1 VGNLLIWLSGAQPD
15 ILAEFK
21 HDRAKYIGIGSAV
34 LITSTMAAVSM
45 SFALHMALN
54 ANLFL
59 AIPFALAWGLAI
71 MSLDRWLVVSLARQ
85 PGYRYLL
92 LAVPRALLGLLF
104 GIIIST
110 TLTLQIFHVE
120 IDNQISI
127 DHTNATAAY
136 NTSPAVQNL
145 TTAVTADQSQV
156 AKYQSVIDGGGGGG
170 TTPAQNATLATL
182 NGELTSDQSQ
192 GQRFY
197 KSWHCE
203 LYGGC
208 GGGYVQGDGAA
219 AGYDHGQYE
228 YYTGQAQSV
237 QRQITADQGE
247 FAKQD
252 GALATK
258 TTANARVNL
267 ASAQAKLTRDQS
279 TLNTLKANYKTTLAS
294 DTGILAR
301 LQALDQLRMSSPT
314 VFIAEFLLFLFF
326 TAIEWLPIMV
336 KLLLNFGPENTY
348 EKALAQTEDVS
359 LMRADNERMTAY
371 LRSVREQSEMHQ
383 ESEQIYHQ
391 WVSRVLPQLIG
402 DELTAREEVA
412 QHRLEQWRQH
422 AMAVPVRTD
431 AESLFS
437 PGGFSF
443 TGGKRAPEWTRR
455 PGPFRRGQRR
465 PGLRMRT
472 RLAAAL
478 AAFRGAGRP
487 TLRATGPLQ
496 ALRTTGPLH
505 Y

>member
-1 VGNLLIWLSGAQPD
+1 MGNLLIWLSGAQPD
-15 ILAEFK
+15 ILAEFE

-54 ANLFL
+54 ANLAL

-104 GIIIST
+104 GVIIST
-110 TLTLQIFHVE
+110 PLTLQIFHVE
-120 IDNQISI
+120 IANQISI

-136 NTSPAVQNL
+136 NTSLAVQKL
-145 TTAVTADQSQV
+145 TAAVTADQSQV
-156 AKYQSVIDGGGGGG
+156 AKYQGVIDGGGGGG
-170 TTPAQNATLATL
+170 TTTAQNTTLTTL
-182 NGELTSDQSQ
+182 NSERTSDQSQ
-192 GQRFY
+192 AQSFY

-219 AGYDHGQYE
+219 ATYDHSQYE
-228 YYTGQAQSV
+228 YYTSQAQSV
-237 QRQITADQGE
+237 QQQITADQGE

-252 GALATK
+252 AALAAK
-258 TTANARVNL
+258 TTGNARVNL
-267 ASAQAKLTRDQS
+267 ANAQAKLTRDQS
-279 TLNTLKANYKTTLAS
+279 TLNTLKANYKATLAS

-301 LQALDQLRMSSPT
+301 LQALEQLRMSSPT
-314 VFIAEFLLFLFF
+314 LFIAEFLLFLFF

-348 EKALAQTEDVS
+348 EKALAQAEEVS
-359 LMRADNERMTAY
+359 LMRAENERMGQY
-371 LRSVREQSEMHQ
+371 LRSVREQSELHH

-391 WVSRVLPQLIG
+391 WVNRVLPELIG
-402 DELTAREEVA
+402 DELTARERVA
-412 QHRLEQWRQH
+412 RSRLAQWEQN
-422 AMAVPVRTD
+422 ALAVPVR
-431 AESLFS
+431 AGGEHLFT

-443 TGGKRAPEWTRR
+443 TGGKQTLSGRGARGR
-455 PGPFRRGQRR
+455 SARGNGGRGQTCGPGSR
-465 PGLRMRT
+465 PR
-472 RLAAAL
+472 
-478 AAFRGAGRP
+478 
-487 TLRATGPLQ
+487 
-496 ALRTTGPLH
+496 
-505 Y
+505 

>member
-15 ILAEFK
+15 ILAEFE

-54 ANLFL
+54 ANLAL

-110 TLTLQIFHVE
+110 PLTLQIFHVE

-136 NTSPAVQNL
+136 NTSPAVQDL
-145 TTAVTADQSQV
+145 TAAVTADQNQV
-156 AKYQSVIDGGGGGG
+156 ATYQGVINSGGGGG
-170 TTPAQNATLATL
+170 TTPAQNSTLATL
-182 NGELTSDQSQ
+182 KSEQTSDQSQ
-192 GQRFY
+192 AQSYY

-208 GGGYVQGDGAA
+208 GGGYVQGDGPAA
-219 AGYDHGQYE
+219 TYDHGQYV

-252 GALATK
+252 AALAT
-258 TTANARVNL
+258 TTTKNARINL
-267 ASAQAKLTRDQS
+267 AGAQAKLTRDQS
-279 TLNTLKANYKTTLAS
+279 TLNALKANYKSTLAS

-301 LQALDQLRMSSPT
+301 LQALEQLRMSSP
-314 VFIAEFLLFLFF
+314 VLFMAEFLLFLFF

-348 EKALAQTEDVS
+348 EKALAQAEQVS
-359 LMRADNERMTAY
+359 LMRAENERMTEY
-371 LRSVREQSEMHQ
+371 LRSVREQSELHQ
-383 ESEQIYHQ
+383 ESEQIYHEWMNQ
-391 WVSRVLPQLIG
+391 VLPELIR
-402 DELTAREEVA
+402 DELAARENVA
-412 QHRLEQWRQH
+412 RYRLAQWQQH
-422 AMAVPVRTD
+422 ALAVPVRAG

-443 TGGKRAPEWTRR
+443 TGGKRTPEWTRR
-455 PGPFRRGQRR
+455 PGPFRRWQRR
-465 PGLRMRT
+465 PRPRMRT
-472 RLAAAL
+472 RAAAAL
-478 AAFRGAGRP
+478 AAFRGAGSP
-487 TLRATGPLQ
+487 ALSATGPLQ
-496 ALRTTGPLH
+496 ALRATGPLH
-505 Y
+505 L

>member
-1 VGNLLIWLSGAQPD
+1 VGNFLIWLSGAQPD

-54 ANLFL
+54 ASLDV

-110 TLTLQIFHVE
+110 PLTLQIFHVE

-127 DHTNATAAY
+127 DHTNATASY
-136 NTSPAVQNL
+136 NTSTAVQSL
-145 TTAVTADQSQV
+145 TAAVTADQNQV
-156 AKYQSVIDGGGGGG
+156 ATYQGVIDGGGGGG
-170 TTPAQNATLATL
+170 TTAAQNSTIATLKS
-182 NGELTSDQSQ
+182 ELTSDQSQ
-192 GQRFY
+192 AQSYY

-208 GGGYVQGDGAA
+208 GSGYVQGNGPAA
-219 AGYDHGQYE
+219 EYDHSQYA

-237 QRQITADQGE
+237 QQQISADQSE

-252 GALATK
+252 AALAT
-258 TTANARVNL
+258 TTTKNARINL
-267 ASAQAKLTRDQS
+267 TAAQAKLTRDQS
-279 TLNTLKANYKTTLAS
+279 SLNALKANYKSTLAS

-301 LQALDQLRMSSPT
+301 LQALEQLRMSSPV

-348 EKALAQTEDVS
+348 EKGLAQAEQVS
-359 LMRADNERMTAY
+359 LMRVENERMTQY
-371 LRSVREQSEMHQ
+371 LRSVREQSELHQ
-383 ESEQIYHQ
+383 ESEQIYHEWMSQ
-391 WVSRVLPQLIG
+391 VLPELIR
-402 DELTAREEVA
+402 DELTARERVA
-412 QHRLEQWRQH
+412 RSRLAQWEQH
-422 AMAVPVRTD
+422 ALAVPVRAG
-431 AESLFS
+431 AESLFT

-443 TGGKRAPEWTRR
+443 TGGKRTPEWTRR
-455 PGPFRRGQRR
+455 PGSFRARQRR
-465 PGLRMRT
+465 SRPPVRIRI
-472 RLAAAL
+472 AAAL
-478 AAFRGAGRP
+478 RAFRGAGNP
-487 TLRATGPLQ
+487 ALRATGPLQ
-496 ALRTTGPLH
+496 AMRTTGPLQF
-505 Y
+505 